1 MTRQPKA
8 QRASGDGSRVPHCAS
23 LPPSI
28 TLSLSLTFLSRRCMA
43 AATVAVLIAL
53 AAPAVEAQAAA
64 LFTPVNETPPPGPPG
79 DITLRSRVV
88 TIDLGQLDHAQAA
101 VAEPAGQTSHTRD
114 TPTGADK
121 RSAALAPGTTLT
133 LNLFDD
139 TVVTGIVEWTE
150 PTFSGGYS
158 ISGRLVDDPLGTLT
172 LVVNGERIVGTVQTL
187 EGTYRIRSVGAG
199 RSTVSE
205 VEEPLLNCGV
215 GAPHSETD
223 HLH

>member
-1 MTRQPKA
+1 MFVT
-8 QRASGDGSRVPHCAS
+8 S
-23 LPPSI
+23 L
-28 TLSLSLTFLSRRCMA
+28 RCMA
-43 AATVAVLIAL
+43 AATVVVLTAL
-53 AAPAVEAQAAA
+53 AAPAVEAQTAD
-64 LFTPVNETPPPGPPG
+64 LFTPVDETPPSGPLD

-101 VAEPAGQTSHTRD
+101 VAGPPGQTTHTRD
-114 TPTGADK
+114 TSPRTDKSSTTPT
-121 RSAALAPGTTLT
+121 PGTTLIF
-133 LNLFDD
+133 NLFDD

-205 VEEPLLNCGV
+205 VEEPPLNCGV
-215 GAPHSETD
+215 GEPHSETD
-223 HLH
+223 HQH

>member
-1 MTRQPKA
+1 MFVT
-8 QRASGDGSRVPHCAS
+8 S
-23 LPPSI
+23 L
-28 TLSLSLTFLSRRCMA
+28 RCMA
-43 AATVAVLIAL
+43 AATVVVLTAL
-53 AAPAVEAQAAA
+53 AAPAVEAQTAD
-64 LFTPVNETPPPGPPG
+64 LFTPVDETPPSGPLD

-101 VAEPAGQTSHTRD
+101 VAGPPVPTTQTRD
-114 TPTGADK
+114 TSPRTDKSSTTPT
-121 RSAALAPGTTLT
+121 PGTTLT

-205 VEEPLLNCGV
+205 VEEPPLNCGV
-215 GAPHSETD
+215 GEPHSETD
-223 HLH
+223 HQH